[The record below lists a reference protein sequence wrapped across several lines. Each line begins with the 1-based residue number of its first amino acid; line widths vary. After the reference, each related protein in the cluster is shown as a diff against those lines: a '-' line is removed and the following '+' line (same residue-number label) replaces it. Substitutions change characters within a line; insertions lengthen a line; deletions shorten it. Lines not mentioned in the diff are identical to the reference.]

1 MVEPEADEQR
11 AEYLVDERTRA
22 PVDQTQRPC
31 RQQRR
36 RKHVPRQ
43 FDGKPSCQDD
53 QLGCDTGI
61 RRHSHCKHADKE
73 SNALG
78 MPISIRRPCTNAPSG
93 ALPLSLPA
101 AGSHGLERR
110 SAAVPAEPLPA
121 APAELVDI
129 KAQAQALLAT
139 WPLAVIEDKGLALA
153 LHWRAMPEA
162 AVDLQAF
169 ALQAQARMPGY
180 QLQHGD
186 CVVELRP
193 RRADKGEAIAAFLG
207 EPPFRGRLP
216 VFVGD
221 DLTDEHGFEVVN
233 ARGGLS
239 VLVGERAGS
248 LARHRLPGVDA
259 VHAWLGVAA

>member
-1 MVEPEADEQR
+1 M
-11 AEYLVDERTRA
+11 T
-22 PVDQTQRPC
+22 T
-31 RQQRR
+31 
-36 RKHVPRQ
+36 
-43 FDGKPSCQDD
+43 S
-53 QLGCDTGI
+53 
-61 RRHSHCKHADKE
+61 
-73 SNALG
+73 
-78 MPISIRRPCTNAPSG
+78 SG
-93 ALPLSLPA
+93 ASPQLFPPAVSDHWALFLDVDGTLVGFADHPDGVIVPDPLLRRLGALSERLDGALALVSGRELAVIDRLFRPLSLPA

-110 SAAVPAEPLPA
+110 SAVVPAEPLPA

-162 AVDLQAF
+162 AADLQAF